1 VFDPLAFQAL
11 RKGSWG
17 VDLDWQEAL
26 SSTQDVLRERLRGG
40 SVSVG
45 TVLGAESQS
54 AGRGRWGR
62 HWEGQ
67 PGQSLLFSLVLPGRD
82 LKGSLSQAPLVLG
95 LGLYQ
100 ALSQLGLQNLGL
112 RWPNDLT
119 AGGKKIAGLLL
130 EQEDSQLLL
139 GLGLNVGQDQ
149 TGFSPELQD
158 RASSLKLLGC
168 KELRR
173 EPLLALVLEALEK
186 VWRRWQSDGFEPLR
200 LEWEAAAEG
209 KEGLLE
215 VLPTVGPV
223 WRGTWAGLHESGA
236 LRVKP
241 EAGAIRLL
249 VSGEVQRLNFPAA

>member
-1 VFDPLAFQAL
+1 MFDPLAFQAL

-26 SSTQDVLRERLRGG
+26 SSTQDVLRELARAV
-40 SVSVG
+40 SVSAG

-62 HWEGQ
+62 SWEGQ
-67 PGQSLLFSLVLPGRD
+67 PGQSLLFTLVLPGTD

-130 EQEDSQLLL
+130 EQEGSQLLL

-149 TGFSPELQD
+149 TGFSSELQG

-173 EPLLALVLEALEK
+173 EPLLALVLEGLEK
-186 VWRRWQSDGFEPLR
+186 AWLRWQSEGFELLR
-200 LEWEAAAEG
+200 REWEAAAEG

-215 VLPTVGPV
+215 VLPTAGAP
-223 WRGTWAGLHESGA
+223 WKGAWAGLHESGA
-236 LRVKP
+236 LQLKP
-241 EAGAIRLL
+241 ETGAIRLL
-249 VSGEVQRLNFPAA
+249 ISGEVQRLQFPAA